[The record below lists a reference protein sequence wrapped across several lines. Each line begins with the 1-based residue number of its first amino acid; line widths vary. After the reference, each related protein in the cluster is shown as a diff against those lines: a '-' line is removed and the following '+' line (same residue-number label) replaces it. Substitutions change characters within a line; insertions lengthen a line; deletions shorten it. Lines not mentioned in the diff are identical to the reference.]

1 MDNKYVSS
9 VEIVGNTG
17 IMGQFGG
24 EIEIVDLSSMSIV
37 QTLKP
42 HMDMVTK
49 LHSIKEK
56 EHNFISTARKDNLS
70 YLWDSRMMK
79 TYVRYF

>member
-1 MDNKYVSS
+1 MSS

-24 EIEIVDLSSMSIV
+24 EIEIVDLSSMNIV

-42 HMDMVTK
+42 HMDMVTQ
-49 LHSIKEK
+49 LHSIKGK
-56 EHNFISTARKDNLS
+56 EHSFISIARKDNIS
-70 YLWDSRMMK
+70 YIWDSRMMK
-79 TYVRYF
+79 TYVRCF